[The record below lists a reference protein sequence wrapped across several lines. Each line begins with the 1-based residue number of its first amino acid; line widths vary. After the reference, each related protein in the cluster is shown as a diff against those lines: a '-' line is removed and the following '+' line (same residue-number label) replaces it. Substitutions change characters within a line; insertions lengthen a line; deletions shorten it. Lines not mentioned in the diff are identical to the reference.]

1 MAYVVAGNLAEQPVP
16 VQGFRSTV
24 QALFAATEVPYVQV
38 GNGLT
43 FVAHL
48 PPHTASLRNDCFI
61 SENVLQVP
69 ADLDQVM

>member
-43 FVAHL
+43 K
-48 PPHTASLRNDCFI
+48 
-61 SENVLQVP
+61 
-69 ADLDQVM
+69 